1 MKLKNFVLLGAL
13 CSIFA
18 FFTSCEEPER
28 LGLPKITISTFE
40 MEFGIDGGEQ
50 ELTLNATRN
59 WRVETDADWLVLS
72 QESGAPLNEPLTL
85 TVTTLANMDMSR
97 EAKVKFTIDMISKYL
112 IVKQKGPLGSPEDL
126 IVYNND
132 FDKEVAGKTYGS
144 GSSWPYLDQFA
155 GWQNEKGTGIA
166 AVNYK
171 FKSASARASSNNNN
185 IWLPKTG
192 AYFSIQDIALNGST
206 SFKLSFKTICGST
219 GTYKGTFNKDILKV
233 YLSADKAK
241 WYDLPYNLTV
251 EEGFDSAETTFSVPA
266 GTESLSICF
275 EKIADEVDGY
285 RVDAVDLSLYD
296 GAPATAVD
304 FTAGIDKSFDE
315 GSTGSG
321 SGSGSGSTVET
332 PANAIFF
339 ESFASRMGNFTLNEV
354 SVPSG
359 LSAVWEYSS
368 SYSCMKATAYV
379 NATQQNL
386 PSESWLISPE
396 IDLTSQTAAYLT
408 FEHAGGYFENASA
421 DATLW
426 ISKDGGSWTQLT
438 IAPADYP
445 TSWSFISA
453 GKWDLASYVGSK
465 IKIAF
470 KYMSSA
476 TKAGTWEVRNV
487 AVIADAIQAEPEP
500 ELPTMPEGETCT
512 ITTNS
517 GLTWTSDS
525 HATYGDG
532 FTVTSNGVKLAFY
545 KHTSTTDLNATNQ
558 FKSDHTRIYKGS
570 ALVVSLEN
578 GKPIKYILIK
588 ATAKDYS
595 KPFTVV
601 SGKGPVAQDGTELIW
616 AGEHESP
623 FIAELT
629 GGQIRMKEIT
639 IVY

>member
-18 FFTSCEEPER
+18 LFTSCEEPER
-28 LGLPKITISTFE
+28 LGLPKIAISTFE
-40 MEFGIDGGEQ
+40 MDFGIEGGEQ
-50 ELTLNATRN
+50 ELKLKATRA
-59 WRVETDADWLVLS
+59 WRVETDADWLVVS
-72 QESGAPLNEPLTL
+72 PEAGTPLTDSMTV
-85 TVTTLANMDMSR
+85 TVTTLANADMNR
-97 EAKVKFTIDMISKYL
+97 QAQVKFTIDMISKYL
-112 IVKQKGPLGSPEDL
+112 TVKQKGPNGSPDDL

-144 GSSWPYLDQFA
+144 SGSSWPYLDQFS

-166 AVNYK
+166 AVSYK

-233 YLSADKAK
+233 YISADKAK
-241 WYDLPYNLTV
+241 WYDLPYNHTV
-251 EEGFDSAETTFSVPA
+251 EDGFDSAETTFSVPA
-266 GTESLSICF
+266 GTESLSITF
-275 EKIADEVDGY
+275 EKLVDDVDGY
-285 RVDAVDLSLYD
+285 RVDAVDLSLFD
-296 GAPATAVD
+296 GSAATAVD
-304 FTAGIDKSFDE
+304 FSTGVDKTFND
-315 GSTGSG
+315 GGSG
-321 SGSGSGSTVET
+321 SGSGSGSTVVA

-339 ESFASRMGNFTLNEV
+339 ESFASGKGNFTLNEV
-354 SVPSG
+354 SVPSAI
-359 LSAVWEYSS
+359 SAVWEYSS

-379 NATQQNL
+379 TQQNL

-396 IDLTSQTAAYLT
+396 IDLASQTAAYLT

-445 TSWSFISA
+445 TSWSFVSA
-453 GKWDLASYVGSK
+453 GKWDLASYLGSK

-476 TKAGTWEVRNV
+476 TQAGTWEVRNV
-487 AVIADAIQAEPEP
+487 AVIAEALQTEPEP
-500 ELPTMPEGETCT
+500 EVPTAPAGETCT
-512 ITTNS
+512 ITTNNTS
-517 GLTWTSDS
+517 LTWTSDT
-525 HATYGDG
+525 HATYGEG
-532 FTVTSNGVKLAFY
+532 FTTTSNGVKLAFY
-545 KHTSTTDLNATNQ
+545 KNTSENDLSTSQ
-558 FKSDHTRIYKGS
+558 FKSDHTRIYRGFV
-570 ALVVSLEN
+570 LVVTLEN
-578 GKPIKYILIK
+578 GKPLKYIMIK
-588 ATAKDYS
+588 ATTADYS
-595 KPFTVV
+595 KEFTVV
-601 SGKGPVAQDGTELIW
+601 SGKGTVVKNGDELIW

-623 FIAELT
+623 FVAELT
-629 GGQIRMKEIT
+629 EGQIRMKEIT
-639 IVY
+639 VVY